1 MLHEKLTE
9 AGYKQCVT
17 DLCLY
22 RKQNNVDVFVV
33 VVHVDDLL
41 VTSTSAKAV
50 GRLFV
55 ILDSLSIKD
64 LGRVLELFG
73 MRVSVDKNVSYV
85 LNQEEDIQDLL
96 RLYGLVEEHSKLS
109 PIASEFYEV
118 QDEKMCRSL
127 RTKRLGKRTNHVF
140 TNNS

>member
-1 MLHEKLTE
+1 M
-9 AGYKQCVT
+9 
-17 DLCLY
+17 
-22 RKQNNVDVFVV
+22 VV
-33 VVHVDDLL
+33 VYVDDLL

-96 RLYGLVEEHSKLS
+96 RLYGLVEEH
-109 PIASEFYEV
+109 
-118 QDEKMCRSL
+118 
-127 RTKRLGKRTNHVF
+127 
-140 TNNS
+140 